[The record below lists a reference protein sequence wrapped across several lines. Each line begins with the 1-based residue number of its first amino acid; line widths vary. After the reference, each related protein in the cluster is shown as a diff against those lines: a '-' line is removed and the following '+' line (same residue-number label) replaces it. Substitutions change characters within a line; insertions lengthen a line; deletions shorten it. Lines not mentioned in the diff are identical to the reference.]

1 MHQEEKE
8 TNKGKAWEQEKEM
21 KNLTKEDKKYIQ
33 QVLFGLNSTN
43 TRSQEYWDMLDE
55 IEDAETSVKKT
66 KRQQEIIEYINT
78 IGGYYD

>member
-1 MHQEEKE
+1 
-8 TNKGKAWEQEKEM
+8 M

-66 KRQQEIIEYINT
+66 KRQQEIIEYIDT

>member
-1 MHQEEKE
+1 MHQDEKE

-43 TRSQEYWDMLDE
+43 TRSQEYWDMLNE

-66 KRQQEIIEYINT
+66 KRQQEIIEYIDT

>member
-66 KRQQEIIEYINT
+66 KRQQEIIEYIDT

>member
-21 KNLTKEDKKYIQ
+21 KNITKEDKKYIQ

-66 KRQQEIIEYINT
+66 KRQQEIIEYIDT